1 MGPKVRMHWLAHMEV
16 LSPTGTLAR
25 TKVSVPIAICSE
37 LYYLVIS
44 KLNGHLTSCTSIK
57 TEHQTNVNVVAS
69 GAADTNVKMWDL
81 RMKQCIN
88 TYKGH
93 GQHITCLDISPDS
106 KIIVS
111 GSKDGTIKFWDTQ
124 AQRLLK
130 SIKVSGSG
138 YPVCMSFNPCDLC
151 IAVGTSNKY
160 VKYWELQD
168 FTLVSSSNIE
178 NYVPRALCFN
188 ASGESCFVAYDD
200 CTKVY
205 LLDDEVKPKVL
216 DVIQKPFR

>member
-1 MGPKVRMHWLAHMEV
+1 M
-16 LSPTGTLAR
+16 
-25 TKVSVPIAICSE
+25 
-37 LYYLVIS
+37 IS
-44 KLNGHLTSCTSIK
+44 KLNGHFTSCSTIQVERQPSP
-57 TEHQTNVNVVAS
+57 NVVVS
-69 GAADTNVKMWDL
+69 GAVDTNVKMWDL

-93 GQHITCLDISPDS
+93 SQEITCLDISPDA

-111 GSKDGTIKFWDTQ
+111 GSKDGTMKFWDTH

-130 SIKVSGSG
+130 SIKVSGAG
-138 YPVCMSFNPCDLC
+138 YPACLQFNPCDLC
-151 IAVGTSNKY
+151 IAVGTSSKY
-160 VKYWELQD
+160 VKYWELQE

-178 NYVPRALCFN
+178 NYTPRALCF
-188 ASGESCFVAYDD
+188 STTGDSCFVAYDD

-216 DVIQKPFR
+216 DVITKPFR